1 MKLVVLLFWAGL
13 ALAQQDRWQAIQQG
27 QDDLQREKFRL
38 QPLRTSDPQRYVA
51 EMRAALEKREA
62 GIKAADDTPNVAI
75 PARMALASDYNALA
89 GFQRFTLRQPDAAI
103 ESYEA
108 AFRVQPPDS
117 LDIAS
122 LGIADIARFDK
133 GDKAL
138 AIERYKRTLFSV
150 SGKWSGANAD
160 LAAGFKRWLGAE
172 IEYLQTGKR
181 WSGTLDKADLA
192 TAQLWLF
199 LTSRQEPLPA
209 GRDSEILA
217 SLTPS
222 QLQIG
227 RLYPAILLF
236 EPERMLALFARHDPA
251 GWLTGSILALSL
263 TQDPSPYVK
272 SAAERFF
279 KSRGIHAPSGKIGTT

>member
-1 MKLVVLLFWAGL
+1 MKLLAALLWAGL
-13 ALAQQDRWQAIQQG
+13 ALAQQDRWDAFQQSTTR
-27 QDDLQREKFRL
+27 LNTAKFQLATIRA
-38 QPLRTSDPQRYVA
+38 SEPQRYA
-51 EMRAALEKREA
+51 RDLRAALEQREA
-62 GIKAADDTPNVAI
+62 DIKAVDDIANVAI
-75 PARMALASDYNALA
+75 PARMSLASDYNALA
-89 GFQRFTLRQPDAAI
+89 GFLRFTLRQPDAAI
-103 ESYEA
+103 GAYEA
-108 AFRVQPPDS
+108 AFRVQPADS

-150 SGKWSGANAD
+150 SSRWAGPNAD

-172 IEYLQTGKR
+172 IEYLQTGKH

-199 LTSRQEPLPA
+199 LTSKQEPLPS

-236 EPERMLALFARHDPA
+236 EPDRMLALFARHDPA
-251 GWLTGSILALSL
+251 GYLTGSILALSL

-279 KSRGIHAPSGKIGTT
+279 KSRGIRAPSGKIGVT

>member
-1 MKLVVLLFWAGL
+1 MKLLWLLIWAGA
-13 ALAQQDRWQAIQQG
+13 ALAQG
-27 QDDLQREKFRL
+27 DDFNREKLRL
-38 QPLRTSDPQRYVA
+38 APLRVSDPLRYA
-51 EMRAALEKREA
+51 TEMRAALDRREA
-62 GIKAADDTPNVAI
+62 EVRSLGDVPSASI
-75 PARMALASDYNALA
+75 PARMSLASDYNALA
-89 GFQRFTLRQPDAAI
+89 GYQRFTLNQPDAAI

-108 AFRVQPPDS
+108 AHRVQPADS

-133 GDKAL
+133 GDKAT
-138 AIERYKRTLFSV
+138 AVERYRRTIFSV
-150 SGKWSGANAD
+150 SGKWSGPNAD

-172 IEYLQTGKR
+172 IAYLESGKR
-181 WSGTLDKADLA
+181 WSGTLGKADLM
-192 TAQLWLF
+192 TAQLWLM
-199 LTSRQEPLPA
+199 LTARQEPLPA

-217 SLTPS
+217 SLKPS

-236 EPERMLALFARHDPA
+236 EPGQMLALFARHDPA
-251 GWLTGSILALSL
+251 GYLTGAILGLSL

-279 KSRGIHAPSGKIGTT
+279 KSRGIRPPSGKIGGI